1 MSPDRE
7 FIRSS
12 QRGIPMEFVHL
23 YSDEH
28 RELRRKAMAE
38 CCEGPCGDELDPK
51 APTGHAR
58 AVALSTRLTT
68 QYGRTYKRQSMNV
81 TPQEVVDVLVAA
93 GVENWVLMGLHGYVG
108 YLPDPR
114 ATQDVVVMV
123 PYSEKKRATKAFH
136 DAWPK
141 LEVHD
146 LSQVIRFLDPG
157 DCDAAG
163 APKPVLDLMLPWG
176 KFQETI
182 LERYVVVDEATGH
195 RLATLEAA
203 IVSKYAAMVS
213 HHRGWEK
220 KEQDAVDFRKLVRAN
235 SQRMDRAV
243 LQDLAGQVWQGG
255 SEEIL
260 QFVEIAMQ
268 DKPFPI

>member
-1 MSPDRE
+1 MSPNPE
-7 FIRSS
+7 FIRSTP
-12 QRGIPMEFVHL
+12 RGISPEFARL

-28 RELRRKAMAE
+28 RELRRQAMAE
-38 CCEGPCGDELDPK
+38 CCDGPGEDDLDAK

-68 QYGRTYKRQSMNV
+68 QYRRTYKRQSMNV
-81 TPQEVVDVLVAA
+81 TPQEVVDVLAA
-93 GVENWVLMGLHGYVG
+93 GVKNWVLMGLHGYVG

-114 ATQDVVVMV
+114 ATQCVDVMV
-123 PYSEKKRATKAFH
+123 PYSQKQRAMKAFQE
-136 DAWPK
+136 AWPK
-141 LEVHD
+141 LEVYE
-146 LSQVIRFLDPG
+146 LSQVVRFMDPG

-176 KFQETI
+176 KFQKTI

-195 RLATLEAA
+195 RLATLDAA
-203 IVSKYAAMVS
+203 VVSKYAAMVS

-235 SQRMDRAV
+235 FQRMDREV
-243 LQDLAGQVWQGG
+243 LQELAGQVWQGG
-255 SEEIL
+255 IAEIL

-268 DKPFPI
+268 DRPFPI